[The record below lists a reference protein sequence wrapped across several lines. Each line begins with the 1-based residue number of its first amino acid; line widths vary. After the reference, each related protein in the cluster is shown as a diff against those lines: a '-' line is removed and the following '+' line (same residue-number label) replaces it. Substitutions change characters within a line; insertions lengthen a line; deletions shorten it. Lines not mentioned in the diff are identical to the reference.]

1 MEDLFAINDIEVKN
15 DGRIYLKK
23 VEIENYRSIEKDE
36 IEIDKNGVVFSGENG
51 IGKTTRIEAILWA
64 LTDTIFDNSTQVTN
78 LLIPYN
84 SEQGTEVKVQLTF
97 DVFGDEVVLT
107 KTLKEKWVKKRG
119 TEDVVL
125 EGSQTRYF
133 YNGVER
139 ETKKDYYRLVYK
151 LFGME
156 NAINKIESETKLLSK
171 INYMN
176 FFLNLEYFKT
186 LDNKTLRELVMLIGG
201 SVDIT
206 ELEMSDMMK
215 LSLKKKDND
224 LDELKKAIRQN
235 LKEVTKDITAKES
248 EIKTLQGITS
258 NVLSDD
264 DIQNLRDEI
273 SDIERDI
280 SNIEFDMR
288 KSNDEKFRDLKQQET
303 EIELELERQRNLE
316 AEIKGDQELLAEIK
330 ELEETIDEMEGFE
343 GQLLEQ
349 KDKAKDELDAVKQSI
364 EVERNKIIE
373 IKKNG
378 SKIVDKKKKLKS
390 DVQLGLAIC
399 ECCGQTIQAETIN
412 KHLQEYDET
421 IKELASQITTLEKS
435 IGAFETER
443 ELKQEE
449 YDSILQNIAKREETL
464 YNNKVK
470 LATMRETYSKTLKIA
485 TRDDFTSKEVLSIM
499 ERLNAVRSQ
508 INSLKLDAK
517 IEEKKQQAK
526 ILELK
531 TKKEQKQDQIAHQ
544 KNAKTHIENLTKSQT
559 ELKQLTERLMKLEQL
574 QIESKILEEKYLVE
588 IDSKVSNA
596 FGENIRFKL
605 FEKNVSNDGISPIC
619 DMYVKDHQGRWVNA
633 INGVNTGH
641 SIPRLLE
648 FLKLVKSHLE
658 IKDSFVLID
667 FFESIGSK
675 TLEEMMKY
683 DTQLI
688 ATQVV
693 RNQNELKIERLG
705 A

>member
-559 ELKQLTERLMKLEQL
+559 ELKQLKERLMKLEQL